1 MVAPGL
7 GTACNSVPMKTED
20 TSGQE
25 NSDTTGEQ
33 ITSNDDTGPTDNGT
47 GEMSW
52 SFHIPALLT
61 NSAREILNIFGED
74 IIQLHAYGS
83 VEAANG
89 VVMDELREY
98 GAVWEQRDQQVM
110 TIDYRR
116 LPGDDRESPVNPL
129 TEDAR
134 EQLLDEVETRLG
146 PTSSDVEQDL
156 AVRSV
161 TIRVESE
168 HLAAATPAQYPEF
181 DLQFVSDPV
190 KPDLHEVTKELN
202 RDKSL
207 YRELGFKVRNLNL
220 HEAVETATKFHQQE
234 GGKYIAWNG
243 PGQFRPNTNDL
254 LAVRIHDE
262 VLPEDFGFL
271 KQYRVAENNTLEL
284 TDETVDRLAN
294 VGTLQPTAEPI
305 GGDD

>member
-1 MVAPGL
+1 
-7 GTACNSVPMKTED
+7 MKIEN
-20 TSGQE
+20 TSEQE
-25 NSDTTGEQ
+25 NSDTIGEQ
-33 ITSNDDTGPTDNGT
+33 TTSNDDAGLANKDTS
-47 GEMSW
+47 EVSW

-61 NSAREILNIFGED
+61 NSAREVLNIFGKD

-83 VEAANG
+83 VEAVND

-98 GAVWEQRDQQVM
+98 GVVWEQRDQQVM

-116 LPGDDRESPVNPL
+116 LPGDDRDSPVNPL

-134 EQLLDEVETRLG
+134 EQLLEEVETRLG
-146 PTSSDVEQDL
+146 PTSTDVEQDL
-156 AVRSV
+156 AVQSV

-168 HLAAATPAQYPEF
+168 QLAAATPAQYPEF

-202 RDKSL
+202 RDKGL

-234 GGKYIAWNG
+234 DGRYIAWNG

-284 TDETVDRLAN
+284 TDETVDRLAS
-294 VGTLQPTAEPI
+294 VGTLQPTTEPI